1 MELKIKVFGVGSL
14 RDRVLLRSVQVA
26 LDDLGLFMPI
36 EYISS
41 IDEFMM
47 QGLSGIPALK
57 INETIIADGATPS
70 VAEIKREIQQY
81 VEKKRK
87 AS

>member
-26 LDDLGLFMPI
+26 LDDLGLILPI

-41 IDEFMM
+41 IDEFMI

-57 INETIIADGATPS
+57 INDTIIADGATPS
-70 VAEIKREIQQY
+70 VAELKREIQQY
-81 VEKKRK
+81 VNEKRR

>member
-36 EYISS
+36 EYISN
-41 IDEFMM
+41 IEEFMI

-57 INETIIADGATPS
+57 INDTIIADGSTPS
-70 VAEIKREIQQY
+70 VAELKRQIRQY
-81 VEKKRK
+81 VEEKRQ

>member
-1 MELKIKVFGVGSL
+1 MELKIKVFGVGSF

-26 LDDLGLFMPI
+26 LDDLGLILPI

-41 IDEFMM
+41 IDEFMI

-57 INETIIADGATPS
+57 INDTIIADGATPS
-70 VAEIKREIQQY
+70 VAELKREIRQY
-81 VEKKRK
+81 VEEKRR

>member
-1 MELKIKVFGVGSL
+1 MELKIKVFGVGSF

-26 LDDLGLFMPI
+26 LDDLGIILPI

-41 IDEFMM
+41 IDEFMI

-57 INETIIADGATPS
+57 INDTIIADGATPS
-70 VAEIKREIQQY
+70 VAELKREIQQY
-81 VEKKRK
+81 VEEKRR